1 MSTAPAAPLVQ
12 TFMTHRMSDASIEM
26 LATGREVETQRIMDA
41 VERSLRAAPGAL
53 QHMVIYGPR
62 GFGKSFIAR
71 LVQIE
76 TGKLA
81 AARSLPVPFVLLPEE
96 QHNLTR
102 NPHALPAYITHRLAD
117 LRSGEDRSWTG
128 AMFQWPEPKKEAQ
141 QWDEATAALE
151 AELDLSLPAGK
162 GMAIVVIEN
171 FDFLLFSVFK
181 EAATEQRLR
190 KWLDRRNNRLMLIAT
205 ATGSVDMD
213 YERPLFQAF
222 QSIRLEPWEQ
232 ETCIAY
238 FNRRRQA
245 EGKAPLDAAMEAKAR
260 AVADF
265 IGGNPRLAQLLAE
278 VLETQDALTV
288 ADTMKAL
295 ADKLSD
301 YYRRRIDDLPP
312 LVQGLL
318 DALIRGGEP
327 ASQTE
332 LAERVGAPAQ
342 STIARVMQDLQRS
355 DIIRGLPAPDSRE
368 TLYRVTDRVF
378 VHFYRLR
385 QGNQSA
391 LQTPLATILEFLRAF
406 YSRDEQ
412 KTQAMNHLDA
422 GRHAEARLFA
432 DLAREG
438 GPSAAMSDRYFLGFG
453 NRLQRC
459 LDATGEAL
467 PVPAAE
473 LVREMEDCPERLI
486 GRVDGWRSPSPVVRA
501 ISALLAAQALARLGL
516 LEQADERLV
525 RQLATSADPVIGVLL
540 HHERAD
546 LFLARHDKPAAIRE
560 AVAAGELR
568 EAAMPAVLQALAHGD
583 RAWALADSGCYH
595 DALTCACKA
604 AALAAK
610 AGDLRGQAVALR
622 YAASSLHELNRHEEA
637 LASAREAAALA
648 ARAGDLGGQAWAL
661 LSASVLLGELNRH
674 GEATAGAREA
684 GALAA
689 QAGDLG
695 GQAWALLHAS
705 LLLGQLNR
713 HDEAIAG
720 AREAGVL
727 AARGGDLGG
736 QAWAL
741 RIVAWSLSQLDR
753 HDEAIASGREAAA
766 LAAQAGDVREQA
778 AAMTVTAISL
788 NQLGQ
793 HMEALAEALAGFE
806 MAYSVADTGGGG
818 DAAIQLL
825 CAGIFSPAP
834 QAVSAFARW
843 VTSDPGKPADERAP
857 NWEPWVGE
865 GLAVATR
872 ARAWEVW
879 DTLIES
885 QAERLRNARVSIHLA
900 TSEVGKAI
908 ALRGESEGRAE
919 GFEAARAALPRLV
932 RLWDVTMA
940 TESTR
945 DSQLGELVAGLAEQ
959 CRDAGLLRDVAA
971 LLTADISPQAPA
983 SASLLIALAQVD
995 EADDPQTALARMEP
1009 DSALWLRRIR
1019 QLPETPAKPRR
1030 RRK

>member
-151 AELDLSLPAGK
+151 AELDRSLPAGK

-385 QGNQSA
+385 QGSQLA

-406 YSRDEQ
+406 YSHDEQ
-412 KTQAMNHLDA
+412 KTQAMNYLDA

-432 DLAREG
+432 DLAQEG
-438 GPSAAMSDRYFLGFG
+438 QASAAISNGYFLEFG
-453 NRLQRC
+453 TRLQC
-459 LDATGEAL
+459 YLDATGEVL
-467 PVPAAE
+467 PVPLAE
-473 LVREMEDCPERLI
+473 LLQEMEDCPERLI
-486 GRVDGWRSPSPVVRA
+486 GRVDAWKPSSPVFQA
-501 ISALLAAQALARLGL
+501 ITTVLAAQALAHLGL
-516 LEQADERLV
+516 LEEADERLV
-525 RQLATSADPVIGVLL
+525 RQLATSAGPVTEVLL
-540 HHERAD
+540 RNQRCL
-546 LFLARHDKPAAIRE
+546 LFFARCDESAAVRE
-560 AVAAGELR
+560 ATRVGELR
-568 EAAMPAVLQALAHGD
+568 EAELPGLLKTLAHC
-583 RAWALADSGCYH
+583 AWAWVL
-595 DALTCACKA
+595 
-604 AALAAK
+604 
-610 AGDLRGQAVALR
+610 GQS
-622 YAASSLHELNRHEEA
+622 ASYQDA
-637 LASAREAAALA
+637 LASAREAADLAVRAGDLRLQAEALKLVGWSLGQLNRHEEAIASAREAATLA
-648 ARAGDLGGQAWAL
+648 ARAGNLGGQAEAL
-661 LSASVLLGELNRH
+661 RH
-674 GEATAGAREA
+674 AG
-684 GALAA
+684 
-689 QAGDLG
+689 
-695 GQAWALLHAS
+695 WS
-705 LLLGQLNR
+705 LGQLNR
-713 HDEAIAG
+713 HDEAISSA
-720 AREAGVL
+720 
-727 AARGGDLGG
+727 
-736 QAWAL
+736 
-741 RIVAWSLSQLDR
+741 
-753 HDEAIASGREAAA
+753 REAAA
-766 LAAQAGDVREQA
+766 LAAQARDLGER
-778 AAMTVTAISL
+778 TADMVAIAHSL
-788 NQLGQ
+788 NRLG
-793 HMEALAEALAGFE
+793 HRREALVEALAGFE
-806 MAYSVADTGGGG
+806 LAYSIADGWGIAETAIEAVL
-818 DAAIQLL
+818 AAVS
-825 CAGIFSPAP
+825 CPSP
-834 QAVSAFARW
+834 QAVSAFAGW
-843 VTSDPGKPADERAP
+843 VTWALDKPSDERESSW
-857 NWEPWVGE
+857 NLWLGQ
-865 GLAVATR
+865 GLAAATR
-872 ARAWEVW
+872 ARAWEAW
-879 DTLIES
+879 DTLIEG
-885 QAERLRNARVSIHLA
+885 QGERMRGSHLF
-900 TSEVGKAI
+900 TSEVGRAI
-908 ALRGESEGRAE
+908 ALRGESDGRAE

-932 RLWDVTMA
+932 QLWELIGA
-940 TESTR
+940 EESAR
-945 DSQLGELVAGLAEQ
+945 DSQLGEFVAGLAAH
-959 CRDAGLLRDVAA
+959 CRDPGLLRDVAG
-971 LLTADISPQAPA
+971 LLTTDISPQAST

-995 EADDPQTALARMEP
+995 EADDPQAVLARTDP

-1019 QLPETPAKPRR
+1019 DLPEAPARPPRR
-1030 RRK
+1030 RK

>member
-1 MSTAPAAPLVQ
+1 
-12 TFMTHRMSDASIEM
+12 MTHRMSDASIEM

-41 VERSLRAAPGAL
+41 VERSLKAAPGAL

-102 NPHALPAYITHRLAD
+102 NPHALPAYIAHRLAD
-117 LRSGEDRSWTG
+117 LRSGGDRSWAG

-190 KWLDRRNNRLMLIAT
+190 KWLDRRSNRLMLIAT

-232 ETCIAY
+232 ESCIAY

-245 EGKAPLDAAMEAKAR
+245 EGKAALDAAMEAKAR

-278 VLETQDALTV
+278 VLETQDALPV

-385 QGNQSA
+385 QGSQSA

-432 DLAREG
+432 DLAQEG
-438 GPSAAMSDRYFLGFG
+438 QASAAIYSSYFLEFG
-453 NRLQRC
+453 PRLQRY
-459 LDATGEAL
+459 LDAAGEAL
-467 PVPAAE
+467 PAPVDD
-473 LVREMEDCPERLI
+473 LLGEMENCPERLV
-486 GRVDGWRSPSPVVRA
+486 GRVEAWESPSPVFHA
-501 ISALLAAQALARLGL
+501 IAAVLAAQALVRLG
-516 LEQADERLV
+516 
-525 RQLATSADPVIGVLL
+525 PVSYT
-540 HHERAD
+540 H
-546 LFLARHDKPAAIRE
+546 
-560 AVAAGELR
+560 
-568 EAAMPAVLQALAHGD
+568 
-583 RAWALADSGCYH
+583 
-595 DALTCACKA
+595 LT
-604 AALAAK
+604 L
-610 AGDLRGQAVALR
+610 
-622 YAASSLHELNRHEEA
+622 
-637 LASAREAAALA
+637 
-648 ARAGDLGGQAWAL
+648 
-661 LSASVLLGELNRH
+661 
-674 GEATAGAREA
+674 
-684 GALAA
+684 
-689 QAGDLG
+689 
-695 GQAWALLHAS
+695 
-705 LLLGQLNR
+705 
-713 HDEAIAG
+713 
-720 AREAGVL
+720 
-727 AARGGDLGG
+727 
-736 QAWAL
+736 
-741 RIVAWSLSQLDR
+741 
-753 HDEAIASGREAAA
+753 
-766 LAAQAGDVREQA
+766 
-778 AAMTVTAISL
+778 
-788 NQLGQ
+788 
-793 HMEALAEALAGFE
+793 
-806 MAYSVADTGGGG
+806 
-818 DAAIQLL
+818 
-825 CAGIFSPAP
+825 P
-834 QAVSAFARW
+834 
-843 VTSDPGKPADERAP
+843 TSD
-857 NWEPWVGE
+857 
-865 GLAVATR
+865 
-872 ARAWEVW
+872 
-879 DTLIES
+879 
-885 QAERLRNARVSIHLA
+885 
-900 TSEVGKAI
+900 
-908 ALRGESEGRAE
+908 
-919 GFEAARAALPRLV
+919 LV
-932 RLWDVTMA
+932 
-940 TESTR
+940 
-945 DSQLGELVAGLAEQ
+945 
-959 CRDAGLLRDVAA
+959 
-971 LLTADISPQAPA
+971 
-983 SASLLIALAQVD
+983 
-995 EADDPQTALARMEP
+995 
-1009 DSALWLRRIR
+1009 
-1019 QLPETPAKPRR
+1019 
-1030 RRK
+1030 

>member
-41 VERSLRAAPGAL
+41 VERSLKAAPGAL
-53 QHMVIYGPR
+53 QHMAIYGPR

-81 AARSLPVPFVLLPEE
+81 AARKLPVPFVLLPEE

-102 NPHALPAYITHRLAD
+102 NPHALPAYIAHRLAD
-117 LRSGEDRSWTG
+117 LRSGGDGSWAG

-151 AELDLSLPAGK
+151 AELDRSLPAGK
-162 GMAIVVIEN
+162 GMGIVVIEN

-190 KWLDRRNNRLMLIAT
+190 KWLDRRSNRLMLIAT

-222 QSIRLEPWEQ
+222 QSIRLEPWEE

-342 STIARVMQDLQRS
+342 STIARVMQELQRS

-385 QGNQSA
+385 QGSQSA

-432 DLAREG
+432 DLVREG
-438 GPSAAMSDRYFLGFG
+438 QASAAMSSSYFLEFG
-453 NRLQRC
+453 PRLQRY
-459 LDATGEAL
+459 LDAAGEAL
-467 PVPAAE
+467 PAPVDD
-473 LVREMEDCPERLI
+473 LLGEMENCPERLV
-486 GRVDGWRSPSPVVRA
+486 GRVEAWESPSPVFHA
-501 ISALLAAQALARLGL
+501 IAAVLAAQALVRLGL
-516 LEQADERLV
+516 VEAADERLV
-525 RQLATSADPVIGVLL
+525 RQLATSAGPVTEVLL
-540 HHERAD
+540 HHEQCL
-546 LFLARHDKPAAIRE
+546 LFLAHRNESAAICE
-560 AVAAGELR
+560 ATTVGELR
-568 EAAMPAVLQALAHGD
+568 EAELPATFKVLAHLD
-583 RAWALADSGCYH
+583 RTWALCNSGLYH
-595 DALTCACKA
+595 EALTSAREA
-604 AALAAK
+604 AELAAQ
-610 AGDLRGQAVALR
+610 ASDLGGHATALRG
-622 YAASSLHELNRHEEA
+622 AAWSLGQLNRHEEA
-637 LASAREAAALA
+637 VVSAREAAALA
-648 ARAGDLGGQAWAL
+648 TQAVDHGEHARALRDAAW
-661 LSASVLLGELNRH
+661 S
-674 GEATAGAREA
+674 
-684 GALAA
+684 
-689 QAGDLG
+689 
-695 GQAWALLHAS
+695 
-705 LLLGQLNR
+705 LGQLNR
-713 HDEAIAG
+713 HEEAIAG
-720 AREAGVL
+720 AREAAAL
-727 AARGGDLGG
+727 AVQAGDLGE
-736 QAWAL
+736 QATAL
-741 RIVAWSLSQLDR
+741 RHAAWSLGQLNR
-753 HDEAIASGREAAA
+753 HEDAIASTQEAVA
-766 LAAQAGDVREQA
+766 LAAQAGAFGEQA
-778 AAMTVTAISL
+778 AALRIAAWSLGQLDRHEEAIASAREAKVRATRAGDRLGQAEAMKVAANSL

-793 HMEALAEALAGFE
+793 YREALTEALAGFKL
-806 MAYSVADTGGGG
+806 AYALADGFEIAGTAVAALR
-818 DAAIQLL
+818 AAISCPSL
-825 CAGIFSPAP
+825 
-834 QAVSAFARW
+834 QAVSAFAQWLAWDLDSAR
-843 VTSDPGKPADERAP
+843 DEKDSRSKF
-857 NWEPWVGE
+857 WLGE
-865 GLAVATR
+865 GLAAATR
-872 ARAWEVW
+872 AGAWEAW
-879 DTLIES
+879 DTLIED
-885 QAERLRNARVSIHLA
+885 QAERVRDSPVFISIA
-900 TSEVGKAI
+900 ISEVGRAV
-908 ALRGESEGRAE
+908 ALWGESDGRAE
-919 GFEAARAALPRLV
+919 GFEAARAALPRLG
-932 RLWDVTMA
+932 RLWDLIGA
-940 TESTR
+940 EESAR
-945 DSQLGELVAGLAEQ
+945 DSQLGEFVAGLAEH
-959 CRDAGLLRDVAA
+959 CRDPGLLRDVAG
-971 LLTADISPQAPA
+971 LLTADITPQAPTT
-983 SASLLIALAQVD
+983 ASLLVALAQVD
-995 EADDPQTALARMEP
+995 EADDPQAVLARMDP

-1019 QLPETPAKPRR
+1019 DLPEAPARPPRR
-1030 RRK
+1030 RK